1 MLPSV
6 NATINGQRLV
16 LEVANRSDSRR
27 KGLSGRFDVPAGTG
41 MLFVFQQQGYHSFW
55 MKDTYVPLTIYWLDA
70 TGRVVTQDTMLPGDL
85 RSHVPNSPASL
96 AVEVP
101 LAWAAQQ
108 KIRKGDRFIFS
119 R

>member
-6 NATINGQRLV
+6 RATINGQQLS
-16 LEVANRSDSRR
+16 LEVANRRESRR
-27 KGLSGRFDVPAGTG
+27 KGLSGRFVIPSGTG
-41 MLFVFQQQGYHSFW
+41 MLFVFPQQGYHGFW
-55 MKDTYVPLTIYWLDA
+55 MKDTHVPLSIYWLDA
-70 TGRVVTQDTMLPGDL
+70 TGRVTTQDTMLPGDL
-85 RSHVPNSPASL
+85 RSHVPSLPASM